1 MKTNWGKRIAILSSA
16 IGLLVLAG
24 FVLFTPQR
32 TFAEE
37 ETCPDGSPLEFGCA
51 GEPTPGGGQSSGDL
65 ATPAKGTGNAEGMN
79 CDSFVGGGFM
89 CTVSKFFYYTVYVL
103 FGTLLTLAAAFL
115 DVIINVTIIEFSN
128 WIKTVSGVRVAWTIL
143 RDVMNITFIFMLLY
157 ASISMILGLG
167 KEKGIVK
174 GVVLA
179 GLLINF
185 SFFFTSVI
193 IDVSNVPT
201 VEMFKTIQRIGE
213 RAGGVTTPGT
223 FSTADGITNVFMQG
237 LGIQTQSPKG
247 LSPNGEEV
255 DTHIFQQLIF
265 SSIAILII
273 AFVFFAM
280 ALLLLGRFIV
290 LIILLITSP
299 ISVMG
304 GLLPQLSKHSQTWWK
319 TLIDQAVFAPI
330 MMLFMLVTV
339 LIVTDPSFKAGLNIG
354 DSAVNVPFAGGIAG
368 MINYAIVIGLLLTGI
383 VIAKKS
389 AGAASN
395 GAADWAIKKAQSI
408 PSTAGRW
415 AGVAAGGI
423 SGAAGRNTVG
433 TFSRWS
439 GGKYD
444 LAMGKLA
451 QSDSKWK
458 RGVAATT
465 RGLGIDEGVRDTFKG
480 AASLKFGS
488 QANLAEREKQVAQR
502 TKELGQAVKDDKTAQ
517 TIAAGMAISNEL
529 KSQKKYSTDHT
540 IKDKNGND
548 IKPIEDFIK
557 EVGKLTNNQIEEML
571 QSGDKRLTDQ
581 TFASALTAK
590 HMEKILES
598 ALISDK
604 QKADI
609 GDAREK
615 GMLARIDPKVAANV
629 AAEAAR
635 FASGKPADVA
645 QLPSK
650 VLVEPEVASRL
661 SIGALSKIASD
672 GKVSESDK
680 TAIKKGIDT
689 KLAEL
694 NQITNWTSDQLD
706 HAEGARKLRDWL
718 DSDAGKI
725 F

>member
-1 MKTNWGKRIAILSSA
+1 MKTSWGKRIGILASA
-16 IGLLVLAG
+16 IGLLMLAG
-24 FVLFTPQR
+24 FALFAPQQS
-32 TFAEE
+32 FAEE

-65 ATPAKGTGNAEGMN
+65 ATPAGGTANAEGMN

-128 WIKTVSGVRVAWTIL
+128 WIKTVTGVRVAWTIL

-174 GVVLA
+174 GVIMA

-193 IDVSNVPT
+193 IDISNVPT

-237 LGIQTQSPKG
+237 LGIQTQSPEG
-247 LSPNGEEV
+247 LSPEGEEV

-265 SSIAILII
+265 SSIAILVI

-280 ALLLLGRFIV
+280 AFLLLGRFIV

-304 GLLPQLSKHSQTWWK
+304 GLLPQLSQHSKTWWK

-423 SGAAGRNTVG
+423 SGAAGRQFVAKPMQFLGN
-433 TFSRWS
+433 
-439 GGKYD
+439 KYD
-444 LAMGKLA
+444 VGMGKLA
-451 QSDSKWK
+451 QSTNKWDQRVSK
-458 RGVAATT
+458 VA
-465 RGLGIDEGVRDTFKG
+465 RGLGIDEGIRDTFKG

-488 QANLAEREKQVAQR
+488 QANLAEREKQVVQR
-502 TKELGQAVKDDKTAQ
+502 TKELGQAVKEADDAQ
-517 TIAAGMAISNEL
+517 
-529 KSQKKYSTDHT
+529 K
-540 IKDKNGND
+540 IKDGLARTQQDLTAGTYDSTTDK
-548 IKPIEDFIK
+548 IKDYLDTVAK
-557 EVGKLTNNQIEEML
+557 MTDKQIEEML
-571 QSGDKRLTDQ
+571 ATGQIDKLKKMAPDLT
-581 TFASALTAK
+581 SK
-590 HMEKILES
+590 HMDKIMS
-598 ALISDK
+598 SDLISDAVK
-604 QKADI
+604 GDI
-609 GDAREK
+609 NGARKVGLLDRLNVNSGK
-615 GMLARIDPKVAANV
+615 GVASV
-629 AAEAAR
+629 SQEAKKI
-635 FASGKPADVA
+635 ASGKPHEVA
-645 QLPSK
+645 QLPSD
-650 VLVEPEVASRL
+650 VLANPDVSGYLSANTLAKIANDGKMSDTDKNKIRANITAEHARL
-661 SIGALSKIASD
+661 SAANVAGTLSTD
-672 GKVSESDK
+672 E
-680 TAIKKGIDT
+680 
-689 KLAEL
+689 KLKL
-694 NQITNWTSDQLD
+694 NT
-706 HAEGARKLRDWL
+706 L
-718 DSDAGKI
+718 DSSNKWLTSEQGLV